1 MKNIEIHINNITLKL
16 KKGVSYISN
25 ENIYEK
31 GVCQC
36 RKCNNVFD
44 QTKIKHIHREQ
55 LGQQSIDRIC
65 PYCGS
70 TNFGLMNYPILEKY
84 LIYKSKNFFKKDKN
98 SKNIRHYNISDFIN
112 EEDYE

>member
-1 MKNIEIHINNITLKL
+1 M
-16 KKGVSYISN
+16 SYISN

-70 TNFGLMNYPILEKY
+70 TNFGLIDYPILEKH